1 MSYGFAFGTETVGE
15 EEVPVDF
22 GDKWSV
28 IVLDD
33 FMPPTLPGPAVA
45 VVTFPGSDTRRFYG
59 TTPPPVYILLPVEF
73 PAANLDSI
81 LAALE
86 STEPQTLSVAGHTW
100 TAAWTQDSLDLDY
113 VTPDTIRTT
122 IRFVA

>member
-1 MSYGFAFGTETVGE
+1 MSYGFAFGTELVGE

-22 GDKWSV
+22 GAKWSV

-33 FMPPTLPGPAVA
+33 FMPPTLPGPSVA
-45 VVTFPGSDTRRFYG
+45 VVTFPGTDTRRFYG
-59 TTPPPVYILLPVEF
+59 ATPPPTYIVIPVEF
-73 PAANLDSI
+73 PAANLSSI

-86 STEPQTLSVAGHTW
+86 STGPQPLTVADHTW